1 MGAFD
6 PMPLQFLFMSTSK
19 QSNKISRQ
27 RKPVVILNLGSKI
40 KNTGHC

>member
-27 RKPVVILNLGSKI
+27 RKTVVILNSETNLR
-40 KNTGHC
+40 